1 MVTLQF
7 MRAPSRDPTP
17 PWFRPVSER
26 LSPTITALVVVS
38 AISFAA
44 YALVVRARW
53 LFQDHLALGRHAF
66 AGGEV
71 WQLFTSLFVY
81 LEPIAFFFNLIGLWF
96 VGATI
101 ERQLGRPRFLLVFF
115 VPSLL
120 ANATIAAVLLLTD
133 SAKLFA
139 GCGPGVLALFV
150 AFGRIYDRTPAR
162 ILGGLVLQA
171 RTLTIILVVFAL
183 VADVLNG
190 SMAGLAGDLVALGAG
205 YLLSG
210 GRGAGLQ
217 ELFARWKGRS
227 RRRFQVVE
235 GGRQEDRRSRYLN

>member
-1 MVTLQF
+1 

-38 AISFAA
+38 AISFAL
-44 YALVVRARW
+44 YALVRPVR
-53 LFQDHLALGRHAF
+53 LVFEDYLALGRDAF
-66 AGGEV
+66 ARGEV
-71 WQLFTSLFVY
+71 WQLASSLFVY
-81 LEPIAFFFNLIGLWF
+81 LDPIAFFFNLIGLWF

-101 ERQLGRPRFLLVFF
+101 ERQLGRTRFLVVFLV
-115 VPSLL
+115 PGLL
-120 ANATIAAVLLLTD
+120 ANAAIAAVLLMNG
-133 SAKLFA
+133 SPQLFA
-139 GCGPGVLALFV
+139 GCSPGVLALFV

-183 VADVLNG
+183 VADLLSG
-190 SMAGLAGDLVALGAG
+190 SVAALAGDLVALGAG

-217 ELFARWKGRS
+217 ELFARWKGGS